1 MLISTPNGMN
11 MFYKMWMEATANANG
26 FLPVK
31 AIWSDIP
38 TRDSQWAAEQK
49 AVLGEVSFQQECEC
63 VAGGTIVTIRDKE
76 TGEILNIPIEE
87 LHLLNG

>member
-1 MLISTPNGMN
+1 MN
-11 MFYKMWMEATANANG
+11 HFYKIVKGAEAGTNG
-26 FLPVK
+26 FNLTK
-31 AIWSDIP
+31 ATWKDVP
-38 TRDSQWAAEQK
+38 GRDQKWADDQK
-49 AVLGEVSFQQECEC
+49 SVLGEIKFSQENEC